1 MQERGRVVKM
11 MTLILHIGIT
21 MLSSIFIG
29 GAIGYLIDKKF
40 GTSTF
45 LVFLIIGTIGGF
57 RGVYKVIRQV
67 IDPDTSEKTTV
78 SGPEVKDIWEDEE
91 EETDR

>member
-45 LVFLIIGTIGGF
+45 LVFLIIGIIGGF

-67 IDPDTSEKTTV
+67 IDPDTSEKTV
-78 SGPEVKDIWEDEE
+78 SDPEVKDIREDEE